1 MKKTQIC
8 HSNRK
13 HRVDKEQTF
22 AEHAYDIE
30 VDVEDPIKQKM
41 NNTISTYMPNH
52 ELSQKISQLDEE
64 ISQSAVA
71 VRNAVIKRDFLDE
84 FSKDSA
90 AFIKNWI
97 NSQSRDLDL
106 ILGTEHANV
115 PLEEMRRADF
125 YRRDWVQEGEYCFHR
140 TTVTDGKT
148 SNNRRRVEIVRREE
162 EQIESSKPSKLIA
175 TCNLLYLFIISE
187 SKKSYD

>member
-1 MKKTQIC
+1 
-8 HSNRK
+8 
-13 HRVDKEQTF
+13 
-22 AEHAYDIE
+22 
-30 VDVEDPIKQKM
+30 
-41 NNTISTYMPNH
+41 MPNH
-52 ELSQKISQLDEE
+52 ELSQKIGQLDEE

-84 FSKDSA
+84 FSQDSA

-125 YRRDWVQEGEYCFHR
+125 YRRDWVQEGEYFFYR
-140 TTVTDGKT
+140 KTPTDGIS
-148 SNNRRRVEIVRREE
+148 SNNRRRVKVVRREK
-162 EQIESSKPSKLIA
+162 EQVESSKPSKLIA
-175 TCNLLYLFIISE
+175 TCNLLYLFYISE